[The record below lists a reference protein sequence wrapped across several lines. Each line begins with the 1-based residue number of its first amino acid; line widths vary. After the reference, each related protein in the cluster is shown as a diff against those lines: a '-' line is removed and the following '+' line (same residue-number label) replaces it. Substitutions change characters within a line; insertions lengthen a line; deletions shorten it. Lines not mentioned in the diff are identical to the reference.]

1 MAFKTT
7 IQRELD
13 SFYASVLNEDFN
25 IRAVT
30 KGAFSRARAKLK
42 PEAFKHLAQVGL
54 KVFYEDAPVYDWA
67 GFRLLAIDG
76 SRLLLPRH
84 QTVVEEFGTC
94 GFGPNADVP
103 QSMAMCSI
111 MYDTLNLVPI
121 DGQIAPYKSSER
133 DLLIQ
138 HLEYAQK
145 DDLLLLDRGYP
156 AIWLFFLLQAK
167 GVQFCVRMSDYWWV
181 EIDNFNKSD
190 LQETTVCFKLPKKD
204 RHRLDKFSLEW
215 ADTEITLRL
224 VKVELSTG
232 ETEIL
237 CTSLL
242 DTERFPAG
250 IFAELYHH
258 RWTAEESFKM
268 LKARAELENFSGKT
282 AIAVKQDFHAKLYA
296 ITLCGIYAHPIEEK
310 VKAEYAQGED
320 RKHAQKINRTS
331 ALDMLHK
338 ILIPSFLKNQFKK
351 AIKAFDDIVYKTREL
366 LRPGREFPRTHKP
379 KRKYFMT
386 YKRL

>member
-13 SFYASVLNEDFN
+13 SFYRSVLNKDFN

-42 PEAFKHLAQVGL
+42 PEAFKRLAQVGL
-54 KVFYEDAPVYDWA
+54 KVFYEDAPVFNWA

-84 QTVVEEFGTC
+84 KTVEEEFGVYE
-94 GFGPNADVP
+94 FGPNADVP
-103 QSMAMCSI
+103 QSMAICSI

-133 DLLIQ
+133 CLLVEHLEYTQKGDLLI
-138 HLEYAQK
+138 
-145 DDLLLLDRGYP
+145 LDRGYP
-156 AIWLFFLLQAK
+156 AVWLFFLLKAK
-167 GVQFCVRMSDYWWV
+167 EIEFCVRMSGYWWV
-181 EIDNFNKSD
+181 DVDNFNKSD
-190 LQETTVCFKLPKKD
+190 LQDTTLTLRLPKKD
-204 RHRLDKFSLEW
+204 RKRLEKFPGWIDK
-215 ADTEITLRL
+215 EITLRL
-224 VKVELSTG
+224 VKVELVTG

-237 CTSLL
+237 CTSLM
-242 DTERFPAG
+242 DAARFPTG

-258 RWTAEESFKM
+258 RWAAEESFKM

-296 ITLCGIYAHPIEEK
+296 ITLCSIYAHPIEEK
-310 VKAEYAQGED
+310 VKAEYIQGQN

-338 ILIPSFLKNQFKK
+338 ILIPTFLKRKFKE
-351 AIKAFDDIVYKTREL
+351 AIKAFDDIIYKTREL
-366 LRPGREFPRTHKP
+366 LRPGRAFPRNKKP
-379 KRKYFMT
+379 KRKYYMA